1 MGMTGHCY
9 CGNLRYEVEGDPI
22 FKGQCHCRE
31 CQYIS
36 GGAPNMALGMPDA
49 GFEWTKGKPKTF
61 RRADLDDGVER
72 DFCADCGTHIASRP
86 PTMPGAII
94 LKVGTLDDPSVFGTP
109 QMAIYLC
116 DKQPFHM
123 VPDGIATFDKVP
135 G

>member
-1 MGMTGHCY
+1 MPMTGRCY
-9 CGNLRYEVEGDPI
+9 CGNVQYEVEGDPI

-36 GGAPNMALGMPDA
+36 GGAPNMALGMADA
-49 GFEWTKGKPKTF
+49 GFRWTKGQPKTF
-61 RRADLDDGVER
+61 QRADLDNGVER
-72 DFCADCGTHIASRP
+72 DFCGDCGTHLGSRP
-86 PTMPGAII
+86 PTMPGTII
-94 LKVGTLDDPSVFGTP
+94 LKVGTLDDPSAFGNP

-116 DKQPFHM
+116 DKQPFHQ